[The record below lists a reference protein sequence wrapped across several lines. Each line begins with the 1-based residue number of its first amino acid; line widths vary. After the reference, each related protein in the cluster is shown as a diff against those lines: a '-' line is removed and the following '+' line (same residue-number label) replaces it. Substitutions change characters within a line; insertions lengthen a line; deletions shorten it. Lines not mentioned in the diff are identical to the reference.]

1 MLALVPTHTLAFG
14 GAAVPAMLSRAAVPS
29 MGLESELGATGP
41 LLPYWDP
48 LGLGQNA
55 SPEKL
60 ARWQAVETKHGRI
73 AMLAVRVGSGHE
85 LWLWSNRLRL

>member
-48 LGLGQNA
+48 LGLGQNQGA
-55 SPEKL
+55 E
-60 ARWQAVETKHGRI
+60 AG
-73 AMLAVRVGSGHE
+73 
-85 LWLWSNRLRL
+85 